1 MIKAAM
7 SQSTEILRTPL
18 AATLD
23 GFTRSAGDADGVDIR
38 ALDPLASLFVRTK
51 NSTYQIN
58 RLDGAAAAA
67 VVQGGRFFQTPTTVD
82 ACGAT
87 MGGSCIKFGWIGVGF
102 CLEFIADGQRVITTR
117 VRAIH
122 IQRASDQWRPH

>member
-1 MIKAAM
+1 M
-7 SQSTEILRTPL
+7 TTTLLLRG

-23 GFTRSAGDADGVDIR
+23 TLTNISGEADGVNVR

-58 RLDGAAAAA
+58 TLDGTTAI
-67 VVQGGRFFQTPTTVD
+67 VQGGRFFQTPTTVD

-87 MGGSCIKFGWIGVGF
+87 MGGSCIKLGWIGVGF
-102 CLEFIADGQRVITTR
+102 CLEFIADGRRVVTTR
-117 VRAIH
+117 VRAIG
-122 IQRASDQWRPH
+122 IQRSADQSRPH

>member
-1 MIKAAM
+1 M
-7 SQSTEILRTPL
+7 STTIVRLAG

-23 GFTRSAGDADGVDIR
+23 GFTKSLGEADGVNIR
-38 ALDPLASLFVRTK
+38 ALEPLASLFVHTK

-58 RLDGAAAAA
+58 RLDGTGAI
-67 VVQGGRFFQTPTTVD
+67 VQGGQFFQTPTTVD

-87 MGGSCIKFGWIGVGF
+87 MGGSCIRLGWIGVGF

-117 VRAIH
+117 VRAIG
-122 IQRASDQWRPH
+122 IQRPSDESRPH